1 MKLIIYS
8 WQKATRM
15 LSIAILFAT
24 MLCSTSL
31 FADGSKDLYPSGAV
45 GLRAYLRSSLTPTEN
60 WPFPNEGVHYVYAQ
74 VGEKITLASSAQIAG
89 GASRIRLYAPDGTLK
104 VNDNTIAGQ
113 IPNRAAEIAG
123 PQLSGAASGGRYI
136 PIYYQVPTGGAG
148 IYRVEFVA
156 RGTAD
161 PSTTISAN
169 SSWTQ
174 GNNVSIMAWD
184 ISVINAGNSAF
195 IPGRVYANVLNFSNG
210 LSSVSSD
217 GFYGKLFALTKDGYT
232 YRINNN
238 GNNGIYF
245 TFFVNNNGFIDATT
259 QDPVYKSLNGST
271 SAFLAGKVQNPNS
284 ADTAKNITHKMF
296 YTLPNAD
303 LPTSSAG
310 AVPGTATWLKNAVKT
325 PLVTSVNV
333 VGVEGTTGQI
343 SKKGGYIK
351 FNADVQGNY
360 SIAIEGTV
368 ANPGF
373 VTRVL
378 TGSSSAGANQ
388 IFWDGKDGS
397 GTASP
402 VGTFP
407 VKITV
412 RLQQAEVHF
421 PYFDMEYNRFGTIVE
436 LLDHTKLSLPTPL
449 VQVVSDIVYWNDVDI
464 PNVSNGSISAP
475 KNNSH
480 LPPANSV
487 GISSNSNGH
496 KWGVGGSGT
505 SGLFG
510 DIKSIDT
517 WTFIK
522 AEETTVTTSVMVKSA
537 DLLVTS
543 ISPDRTNAVVGEQIA
558 YTVKVKNAGVS
569 DVTGAPFF
577 FKIPTGLSPQNIQ
590 FVNNGCGSESL
601 ALNFNSGTNTYTS
614 NLNLPNG
621 CEITYI
627 ITVTVSNLSTTG
639 NQLVEAAIL
648 RTNDVTDPDA
658 TNPNITIPPTN
669 PSYECANNGLGGSC
683 NNIKTNNTVVV
694 TLACYESA
702 NTSNLA
708 QATTHGITLLKRAG
722 GTASDWP
729 MVRKSAHLALE
740 SNTKG
745 LVITRMTSDPL
756 QSSAV
761 NYIDKITNPQEGMI
775 IYDTFTKCLK
785 IYDGT
790 SWKCFSNPACP

>member
-1 MKLIIYS
+1 
-8 WQKATRM
+8 
-15 LSIAILFAT
+15 
-24 MLCSTSL
+24 
-31 FADGSKDLYPSGAV
+31 
-45 GLRAYLRSSLTPTEN
+45 
-60 WPFPNEGVHYVYAQ
+60 
-74 VGEKITLASSAQIAG
+74 
-89 GASRIRLYAPDGTLK
+89 
-104 VNDNTIAGQ
+104 
-113 IPNRAAEIAG
+113 
-123 PQLSGAASGGRYI
+123 
-136 PIYYQVPTGGAG
+136 
-148 IYRVEFVA
+148 
-156 RGTAD
+156 
-161 PSTTISAN
+161 
-169 SSWTQ
+169 
-174 GNNVSIMAWD
+174 
-184 ISVINAGNSAF
+184 
-195 IPGRVYANVLNFSNG
+195 
-210 LSSVSSD
+210 
-217 GFYGKLFALTKDGYT
+217 
-232 YRINNN
+232 
-238 GNNGIYF
+238 
-245 TFFVNNNGFIDATT
+245 
-259 QDPVYKSLNGST
+259 
-271 SAFLAGKVQNPNS
+271 
-284 ADTAKNITHKMF
+284 
-296 YTLPNAD
+296 
-303 LPTSSAG
+303 
-310 AVPGTATWLKNAVKT
+310 
-325 PLVTSVNV
+325 
-333 VGVEGTTGQI
+333 
-343 SKKGGYIK
+343 
-351 FNADVQGNY
+351 
-360 SIAIEGTV
+360 
-368 ANPGF
+368 
-373 VTRVL
+373 
-378 TGSSSAGANQ
+378 
-388 IFWDGKDGS
+388 
-397 GTASP
+397 
-402 VGTFP
+402 
-407 VKITV
+407 
-412 RLQQAEVHF
+412 
-421 PYFDMEYNRFGTIVE
+421 MEYNRFGTIVE

-577 FKIPTGLSPQNIQ
+577 FKIPSGLSPQNIQ

-627 ITVTVSNLSTTG
+627 ITVTVTNLSTTG

-790 SWKCFSNPACP
+790 NWKCYSNPACP